1 MTILIKVLQ
10 FFLSLSI
17 LIFIHE
23 LGHFLAAKAFKTRVE
38 KFYLF
43 FDWGFSLFR
52 CKKVN
57 GKWCFKFFSKNVPE
71 KYTVTEYRD
80 AVGKKQKNYD
90 PIDINTLPEDD
101 WRRSDSTE
109 YGIGWFPLGGYNKI
123 AGMVDESMDKSQ
135 MKQPP
140 QPWEFRSKPAWQ
152 RFIIMVAGVFMN
164 VVLALAI
171 YIGLLTKEGEQYLP
185 TAEVNK
191 YGIAVDSLGY
201 ELGFRDGDKILSVDG
216 KYYEDFSKIPLQI
229 IIDKAKTVEVE
240 REGKNMVIELP
251 EDATRIL
258 LSTQDAAFISTRLP
272 FVIDSI
278 SDSIMVNEKKVVS
291 PARLAGLRKGDQIIG
306 IDDVETPYFHDF
318 RNTIVKYKN
327 QDIKLLALR
336 RNDTVSFDM
345 HIGEVPMIGATV
357 KSFDMAVKEYNFFQ
371 AIPAGFKKT
380 FTELGDYWKQV
391 KLIFS
396 PKTKA
401 YESVGGFISIGKIFP
416 DTWIWSMF
424 WRMTAFLSIA
434 LAVMNIL
441 PIPALDGGH
450 ILFLLFEII
459 TRRKPSDKFMEVAEM
474 VGLILVLGLVILA
487 NGNDIIKLFK

>member
-17 LIFIHE
+17 LIFVHE

-57 GKWCFKFFSKNVPE
+57 GQWRFKFFSKNVPE
-71 KYTVTEYRD
+71 KYTVSEYTD
-80 AVGKKQKNYD
+80 PAGKKQKNYE
-90 PIDINTLPEDD
+90 PIDLSTLPEDD

-135 MKQPP
+135 MQQPP

-164 VVLALAI
+164 VVLAVVI
-171 YIGLLTKEGEQYLP
+171 YIGLLAKEGEQYLP

-191 YGIAVDSLGY
+191 YGISVDSLGY
-201 ELGFRDGDKILSVDG
+201 ELGFRDGDKILAVDG
-216 KYYEDFSKIPLQI
+216 EYIEKFQDVPMQI
-229 IIDKAKTVEVE
+229 ILDKAKTVEVE
-240 REGKNMVIELP
+240 RNGKDVIINLP
-251 EDATRIL
+251 EDAVTKL
-258 LSTQDAAFISTRLP
+258 LGSQDASFISYRIP
-272 FVIDSI
+272 FVVADVMENSAAQIG
-278 SDSIMVNEKKVVS
+278 
-291 PARLAGLRKGDQIIG
+291 GLKSGDVIIG
-306 IDDVETPYFHDF
+306 INDIETLYYQDF
-318 RNTIVKYKN
+318 VKNIKCFKN
-327 QDIKLLALR
+327 QDVTVVVLR
-336 RNDTVSFDM
+336 DADTLSIPM
-345 HIGEVPMIGATV
+345 HLSEEGVIGAYCQTYLT
-357 KSFDMAVKEYNFFQ
+357 DYYDLETKEYTFFQ

-380 FTELGDYWKQV
+380 FSELNDYWKQV
-391 KLIFS
+391 KLIFT

-416 DTWIWSMF
+416 DQWIWSIF

-450 ILFLLFEII
+450 ILFLLVEII
-459 TRRKPSDKFMEVAEM
+459 TRRKPSDKFMEVAET
-474 VGLILVLGLVILA
+474 VGLVLVLGLVILA
-487 NGNDIIKLFK
+487 NGNDIIRLFK

>member
-17 LIFIHE
+17 LIFVHE

-57 GKWCFKFFSKNVPE
+57 GQWRFKFFSKNVPE
-71 KYTVTEYRD
+71 KYTVSEYTD
-80 AVGKKQKNYD
+80 PAGKKQKNYE
-90 PIDINTLPEDD
+90 PIDLSTLPEDD

-135 MKQPP
+135 MQQPP

-164 VVLALAI
+164 VVLAVVI
-171 YIGLLTKEGEQYLP
+171 YIGLLAKEGEQYLP

-191 YGIAVDSLGY
+191 YGISVDSLGY
-201 ELGFRDGDKILSVDG
+201 ELGFRDGDKILAVDG
-216 KYYEDFSKIPLQI
+216 EYIEKFQDVPMQI
-229 IIDKAKTVEVE
+229 ILDKAKTVEVE
-240 REGKNMVIELP
+240 RNGKDILINLP
-251 EDATRIL
+251 EDAVTKL
-258 LSTQDAAFISTRLP
+258 LGSQDASFISYRIP
-272 FVIDSI
+272 FVVADVMENSAAQIG
-278 SDSIMVNEKKVVS
+278 
-291 PARLAGLRKGDQIIG
+291 GLKSGDVIIG
-306 IDDVETPYFHDF
+306 INDIETLYYQDF
-318 RNTIVKYKN
+318 VKNIKCFKN
-327 QDIKLLALR
+327 QDVTVVVLR
-336 RNDTVSFDM
+336 DADTLSIPM
-345 HIGEVPMIGATV
+345 HLSEEGVIGAYCQTYLTDY
-357 KSFDMAVKEYNFFQ
+357 FDLETKEYTFFQ

-380 FTELGDYWKQV
+380 FSELNDYWKQV
-391 KLIFS
+391 KLIFT

-416 DTWIWSMF
+416 DQWIWSIF

-450 ILFLLFEII
+450 ILFLLVEII
-459 TRRKPSDKFMEVAEM
+459 TRRKPSDKFMEVAET
-474 VGLILVLGLVILA
+474 VGLVLVLGLVILA
-487 NGNDIIKLFK
+487 NGNDIIRLFK

>member
-17 LIFIHE
+17 LIFVHE

-57 GKWCFKFFSKNVPE
+57 GKWCFRFFSKNVPD

-80 AVGKKQKNYD
+80 AAGKKQKDYN
-90 PIDINTLPEDD
+90 PIDLNTLPEDD

-123 AGMVDESMDKSQ
+123 AGMIDESMDKSQ

-140 QPWEFRSKPAWQ
+140 KEWEFRSKPAWQ

-164 VVLALAI
+164 VVLAVCI
-171 YIGLLTKEGEQYLP
+171 YIGLLAKEGEQYLP

-191 YGIAVDSLGY
+191 YGISVDSLGY
-201 ELGFRDGDKILSVDG
+201 ELGFRDGDKILSIDG
-216 KYYEDFSKIPLQI
+216 VVVENFQQIPMQI
-229 IIDKAKTVEVE
+229 ILDKVKTIEVN
-240 REGKNMVIELP
+240 RAGKDTVISLP
-251 EDATRIL
+251 EDAVTKL
-258 LSTQDAAFISTRLP
+258 LGSQDPNFISYREP
-272 FVIDSI
+272 FEVADVIKNSAG
-278 SDSIMVNEKKVVS
+278 EKG
-291 PARLAGLRKGDQIIG
+291 GLKIGDVIIG
-306 IDDVETPYFHDF
+306 INDIETPYYQD
-318 RNTIVKYKN
+318 IVKIIKQFKN
-327 QDIKLLALR
+327 QDIDLKVVRASDTIALA
-336 RNDTVSFDM
+336 M
-345 HIGEVPMIGATV
+345 HLPDEGVIGAYLAPLTSYY
-357 KSFDMAVKEYNFFQ
+357 KLETKDYSFLQ
-371 AIPAGFKKT
+371 AIPAGFSKT
-380 FTELGDYWKQV
+380 FSELSDYWKQV
-391 KLIFS
+391 KLIFN

-416 DTWIWSMF
+416 DSWIWSIF
-424 WRMTAFLSIA
+424 WRMTAFLSVA

-450 ILFLLFEII
+450 ILFLLYEII
-459 TRRKPSDKFMEVAEM
+459 TRRKPSDKFMEVAET
-474 VGLILVLGLVILA
+474 VGLVLVLGLVILA
-487 NGNDIIKLFK
+487 NGNDIIRLFR

>member
-1 MTILIKVLQ
+1 MIILIKVLQ

-43 FDWGFSLFR
+43 FDWGFSIFR

-57 GKWCFKFFSKNVPE
+57 GKWRFRFFSKNVPE
-71 KYTVTEYRD
+71 SYTVTEYKD
-80 AVGKKQKNYD
+80 AAGKKQKKYD
-90 PIDINTLPEDD
+90 PIDRSTLPADD
-101 WRRSDSTE
+101 WRQSDSTE

-135 MKQPP
+135 MQQPP
-140 QPWEFRSKPAWQ
+140 KPWEFRSKPAWQ
-152 RFIIMVAGVFMN
+152 RFIIMVAGVTMN
-164 VVLALAI
+164 VLLAFVI

-185 TAEVNK
+185 TTEVNK
-191 YGIAVDSLGY
+191 YGISVDSLAY
-201 ELGFRDGDKILSVDG
+201 EFGLRDGDKILSVDG
-216 KYYEDFSKIPLQI
+216 QYIENFSQIPMQI
-229 IIDKAKTVEVE
+229 ILEKAKTIEVE
-240 REGKNMVIELP
+240 RNGKDTTIILP
-251 EDATRIL
+251 DDALTKL
-258 LSTQDAAFISTRLP
+258 LAKQDPNFISFRVP
-272 FVIDSI
+272 F
-278 SDSIMVNEKKVVS
+278 MVADLTADGAAK
-291 PARLAGLRKGDQIIG
+291 AGGMEVGDIIIG
-306 IDDVETPYFHDF
+306 INDMETPYYQDF
-318 RNTIVKYKN
+318 VKNIKQYRN
-327 QDIKLLALR
+327 QDVDIRVVRDYDTLSLPMHLGNEGVIGAYLAPIS
-336 RNDTVSFDM
+336 TYFDM
-345 HIGEVPMIGATV
+345 EVV
-357 KSFDMAVKEYNFFQ
+357 DYSFFE
-371 AIPAGFKKT
+371 AIPAGFSKT
-380 FTELGDYWKQV
+380 FKELGDYWKQV

-416 DTWIWSMF
+416 ETWIWSIF

-459 TRRKPSDKFMEVAEM
+459 TRRKPSDKFMEVAET
-474 VGLILVLGLVILA
+474 VGLVLVLALVVLA
-487 NGNDIIKLFK
+487 NGNDIIRLFR

>member
-1 MTILIKVLQ
+1 MVILIKVLQ
-10 FFLSLSI
+10 FFLALSI

-23 LGHFLAAKAFKTRVE
+23 LGHFTAAKIFKTRVE

-57 GKWCFKFFSKNVPE
+57 GKWRFKFFSKNVPE
-71 KYTVTEYRD
+71 KYTVTEYKD
-80 AVGKKQKNYD
+80 AAGKKQKKYD
-90 PIDINTLPEDD
+90 PIDLSALPDDD

-135 MKQPP
+135 LQQPP

-152 RFIIMVAGVFMN
+152 RFIIMIAGVFMN
-164 VVLALAI
+164 VMLAFVI
-171 YIGLLTKEGEQYLP
+171 YIGLLSKYGEQYLP

-191 YGIAVDSLGY
+191 YGITVDSLAY
-201 ELGFRDGDKILSVDG
+201 EFGLRDGDKILAVDG
-216 KYYEDFSKIPLQI
+216 EYIENFQEIAMQI
-229 IIDKAKTVEVE
+229 ILEKAKTIEVE
-240 REGKNMVIELP
+240 RNGKDTTIVLP
-251 EDATRIL
+251 DDALTKL
-258 LSTQDAAFISTRLP
+258 LSKQDANFISFRMP
-272 FVIDSI
+272 FVVAEVAGD
-278 SDSIMVNEKKVVS
+278 S
-291 PARLAGLRKGDQIIG
+291 PAEAGGLAKNDVIIG
-306 IDDVETPYFHDF
+306 INDIETPYYQDF
-318 RNTIVKYKN
+318 VRNIKQFKN
-327 QDIKLLALR
+327 QDIKVVVLRDADTLAL
-336 RNDTVSFDM
+336 DM
-345 HIGEVPMIGATV
+345 HLGEEGVIGAYLAPITTYY
-357 KSFDMAVKEYNFFQ
+357 DLETKEYTLLQ
-371 AIPAGFKKT
+371 AIPAGFSKT
-380 FTELGDYWKQV
+380 FSELSDYWKQV

-416 DTWIWSMF
+416 DTFDWSMF
-424 WRMTAFLSIA
+424 WRLTAFLSIA

-459 TRRKPSDKFMEVAEM
+459 TRRKPSDKFMEVAET

-487 NGNDIIKLFK
+487 NGNDVIRLFR

>member
-17 LIFIHE
+17 LIFVHE

-57 GKWCFKFFSKNVPE
+57 GKWRFKFFSKNVPE
-71 KYTVTEYRD
+71 KYTATEYRD
-80 AVGKKQKNYD
+80 ARGKKQTKYE
-90 PIDINTLPEDD
+90 PIDLSTLDPDD
-101 WRRSDSTE
+101 WRQSDDTE

-135 MKQPP
+135 MQQPP

-152 RFIIMVAGVFMN
+152 RFIIMIAGVFMN
-164 VVLALAI
+164 VLLAVTI
-171 YIGLLTKEGEQYLP
+171 YIGLLAKEGEQYLP

-191 YGIAVDSLGY
+191 YGISVDSLGY
-201 ELGFRDGDKILSVDG
+201 ELGLRDGDKILSIDG
-216 KYYEDFSKIPLQI
+216 EYVENFQQIPMQI
-229 IIDKAKTVEVE
+229 ILDKAKTIEVE
-240 REGKNMVIELP
+240 RNGKDTVINLP
-251 EDATRIL
+251 EDAVTKL
-258 LSTQDAAFISTRLP
+258 LSSQDAAFISFRVP
-272 FVIDSI
+272 F
-278 SDSIMVNEKKVVS
+278 MVADVMDHSAAKEG
-291 PARLAGLRKGDQIIG
+291 GLEVGDIIIG
-306 IDDVETPYFHDF
+306 INDVETPYYQDF
-318 RNTIVKYKN
+318 VKNIKQYKN
-327 QDIKLLALR
+327 QDITIRVVRDFDTLALA
-336 RNDTVSFDM
+336 M
-345 HIGEVPMIGATV
+345 HLPEEGVIGAYLAPISTC
-357 KSFDMAVKEYNFFQ
+357 FDLETKEYSFLQ
-371 AIPAGFKKT
+371 AIPAGFSKT

-391 KLIFS
+391 KLIFN

-416 DTWIWSMF
+416 DTWIWSLF

-459 TRRKPSDKFMEVAEM
+459 TRRKPSDKFMEVAETI
-474 VGLILVLGLVILA
+474 GLIIVLGLVILA
-487 NGNDIIKLFK
+487 NGNDIIRLFR

>member
-17 LIFIHE
+17 LIFVHE
-23 LGHFLAAKAFKTRVE
+23 LGHFLAAKAFNTRVE

-57 GKWCFKFFSKNVPE
+57 GQWHFKFFSKNVPE

-80 AVGKKQKNYD
+80 AAGKKQKNYD
-90 PIDINTLPEDD
+90 LIDLNTLPEDD
-101 WRRSDSTE
+101 WRRSDETE

-123 AGMVDESMDKSQ
+123 AGMIDESMDKSQ
-135 MKQPP
+135 MQQPP
-140 QPWEFRSKPAWQ
+140 KEWEFRSKPAWQ

-164 VVLALAI
+164 VVLAVAI

-191 YGIAVDSLGY
+191 YGISVDSLGY
-201 ELGFRDGDKILSVDG
+201 GLGLRDGDKILAIDG
-216 KYYEDFSKIPLQI
+216 EYVENFQQIPMQI
-229 IIDKAKTVEVE
+229 ILDKAKTIEVE
-240 REGKNMVIELP
+240 RNGKDTVINLP
-251 EDATRIL
+251 EDAVTKL
-258 LSTQDAAFISTRLP
+258 LSSQDASFISFRVP
-272 FVIDSI
+272 FMVADVIDNSAAQ
-278 SDSIMVNEKKVVS
+278 EG
-291 PARLAGLRKGDQIIG
+291 GLEVGDIIIG
-306 IDDVETPYFHDF
+306 INDVETPYYQYF
-318 RNTIVKYKN
+318 VKNIKQYKN
-327 QDIKLLALR
+327 QDITIKVVRDFDTLALA
-336 RNDTVSFDM
+336 M
-345 HIGEVPMIGATV
+345 HLPEEGVIGAYLAPISTC
-357 KSFDMAVKEYNFFQ
+357 FEFETKEYTFVQ
-371 AIPAGFKKT
+371 AIPAGFSKT
-380 FTELGDYWKQV
+380 FTELNDYWKQV
-391 KLIFS
+391 KLIFN

-416 DTWIWSMF
+416 DTWIWSLF

-459 TRRKPSDKFMEVAEM
+459 TRRKPSDKFMEVAETI
-474 VGLILVLGLVILA
+474 GLIIVLGLVILA
-487 NGNDIIKLFK
+487 NGNDIIRLFR

>member
-17 LIFIHE
+17 LIFVHE
-23 LGHFLAAKAFKTRVE
+23 LGHFLAAKAFKTRVD

-52 CKKVN
+52 CKKMN
-57 GKWCFKFFSKNVPE
+57 GKWRFKFFSKNVPD
-71 KYTVTEYRD
+71 KYIVTEYRD
-80 AVGKKQKNYD
+80 AAGKKQKNYD
-90 PIDINTLPEDD
+90 PIDLSTLPEDD

-164 VVLALAI
+164 VVLAFAI
-171 YIGLLTKEGEQYLP
+171 YIGLLTAKGEQYLP
-185 TAEVNK
+185 TTEVNK

-201 ELGFRDGDKILSVDG
+201 ELGFRTGDKILAVDG
-216 KYYEDFSKIPLQI
+216 KFYEDFSKIPLQI
-229 IIDKAKTVEVE
+229 IIDKAETVEVE
-240 REGKNMVIELP
+240 RDGKNVVIELP
-251 EDATRIL
+251 EEATRLL
-258 LSTQDAAFISTRLP
+258 LSTQDPDFISTRYP
-272 FVIDSI
+272 FVIDSVA
-278 SDSIMVNEKKVVS
+278 DSIMVDERMEVS
-291 PARLAGLRKGDQIIG
+291 PAYLAGLKKGDQVIG
-306 IDDVETPYFHDF
+306 INEIRTPYFHDF
-318 RNTIVKYKN
+318 RNTIVNYKN
-327 QDIKLLALR
+327 QDVKLLALR
-336 RNDTVSFDM
+336 GNDTVVFDM
-345 HIGEVPMIGATV
+345 HIGEQPIIGATV
-357 KSFDMAVKEYNFFQ
+357 KSLIAVKDYTFFQ
-371 AIPAGFKKT
+371 AIPAGFSKT
-380 FTELGDYWKQV
+380 ISELGDYWKQV
-391 KLIFS
+391 KLIFN

-401 YESVGGFISIGKIFP
+401 YENVGGFISIGKIFP

-474 VGLILVLGLVILA
+474 VGLVIVLGLVVLA
-487 NGNDIIKLFK
+487 NGNDIIRLFK

>member
-17 LIFIHE
+17 LIFVHE

-57 GKWCFKFFSKNVPE
+57 GKWRFKFFSKNVPE
-71 KYTVTEYRD
+71 KYTVSEYRD
-80 AVGKKQKNYD
+80 AAGKKQKNYE
-90 PIDINTLPEDD
+90 PIDLSTLDPDD
-101 WRRSDSTE
+101 WGRSDETE

-123 AGMVDESMDKSQ
+123 AGMIDESMDKSQ
-135 MKQPP
+135 MQQPP

-164 VVLALAI
+164 VLLAVTI
-171 YIGLLTKEGEQYLP
+171 YIGLLAKEGEQYLP

-191 YGIAVDSLGY
+191 YGISVDSLGY
-201 ELGFRDGDKILSVDG
+201 ELGLRDGDKILSIDG
-216 KYYEDFSKIPLQI
+216 EYVENFQQIPMQI
-229 IIDKAKTVEVE
+229 ILDKAKTIKVE
-240 REGKNMVIELP
+240 RNGRDTIINLP
-251 EDATRIL
+251 EDAVTKL
-258 LSTQDAAFISTRLP
+258 LSSQDANFISFRVP
-272 FVIDSI
+272 FMVADVINNSAA
-278 SDSIMVNEKKVVS
+278 EKG
-291 PARLAGLRKGDQIIG
+291 GLEVGDIIIG
-306 IDDVETPYFHDF
+306 INDVETPYYQDF
-318 RNTIVKYKN
+318 VKNIKQYKN
-327 QDIKLLALR
+327 QDITIKVVRDFDTLALA
-336 RNDTVSFDM
+336 M
-345 HIGEVPMIGATV
+345 HLPEEGVIGAYLAPISTC
-357 KSFDMAVKEYNFFQ
+357 FDLETKEYSFLQ
-371 AIPAGFKKT
+371 AIPAGFSKT
-380 FTELGDYWKQV
+380 FTELSDYWKQV
-391 KLIFS
+391 KLIFN

-416 DTWIWSMF
+416 DTWIWSLF

-459 TRRKPSDKFMEVAEM
+459 TRRKPSDKFMEVSETI
-474 VGLILVLGLVILA
+474 GLIIVLGLVILA
-487 NGNDIIKLFK
+487 NGNDIIRLFR

>member
-80 AVGKKQKNYD
+80 AAGKKQKNYD

>member
-17 LIFIHE
+17 LIFVHE
-23 LGHFLAAKAFKTRVE
+23 LGHFLAAKAFKTRVD

-57 GKWCFKFFSKNVPE
+57 GKWRFKFFSKNVPD
-71 KYTVTEYRD
+71 KYIVTEYRD
-80 AVGKKQKNYD
+80 AAGKKQKNYD
-90 PIDINTLPEDD
+90 PIDLSTLPEDD

-123 AGMVDESMDKSQ
+123 AGMIDESMDKSQ
-135 MKQPP
+135 MQQPP

-164 VVLALAI
+164 VVLAVAI
-171 YIGLLTKEGEQYLP
+171 YIGLLAKEGEQYLP

-191 YGIAVDSLGY
+191 YGISVDSLGY
-201 ELGFRDGDKILSVDG
+201 ELGFRDGDKILAVDG
-216 KYYEDFSKIPLQI
+216 EFIEKFQDIPMQI
-229 IIDKAKTVEVE
+229 ILDKAKTVEVE
-240 REGKNMVIELP
+240 RNGKDIVINLP
-251 EDATRIL
+251 EDAVTKL
-258 LSTQDAAFISTRLP
+258 LGSQDAGFISYRTP
-272 FVIDSI
+272 FVVADVMENS
-278 SDSIMVNEKKVVS
+278 
-291 PARLAGLRKGDQIIG
+291 AAQAGGLQSGDVIIG
-306 IDDVETPYFHDF
+306 INEIETPYYQDF
-318 RNTIVKYKN
+318 VKYIKRYKN
-327 QDIKLLALR
+327 QDINVIVLRDADTLALP
-336 RNDTVSFDM
+336 M
-345 HIGEVPMIGATV
+345 HLTEEGVIGAYCKTYL
-357 KSFDMAVKEYNFFQ
+357 SDYFELETKEYSFLQ
-371 AIPAGFKKT
+371 AIPAGFSKT
-380 FTELGDYWKQV
+380 FSELSDYWKQV
-391 KLIFS
+391 KLIFT

-416 DTWIWSMF
+416 DTWIWSIF

-459 TRRKPSDKFMEVAEM
+459 TRRKPSDKFMEVAET
-474 VGLILVLGLVILA
+474 VGLVIVLGLVLLA
-487 NGNDIIKLFK
+487 NGNDIIRLFR

>member
-10 FFLSLSI
+10 FFISLSI
-17 LIFIHE
+17 LIFVHE

-57 GKWCFKFFSKNVPE
+57 GQWRFKFFSKNVPE
-71 KYTVTEYRD
+71 KYTVSEYTD
-80 AVGKKQKNYD
+80 PAGKKQKNYE
-90 PIDINTLPEDD
+90 PIDLSTLPEDD

-135 MKQPP
+135 MQQPP

-164 VVLALAI
+164 VVLAVVI
-171 YIGLLTKEGEQYLP
+171 YIGLLAKEGEQYLP

-191 YGIAVDSLGY
+191 YGISVDSLGY
-201 ELGFRDGDKILSVDG
+201 ELGFRDGDKILAVDG
-216 KYYEDFSKIPLQI
+216 EYIEKFQDVPMQI
-229 IIDKAKTVEVE
+229 ILDKAKTVEVE
-240 REGKNMVIELP
+240 RNGKDTLINLP
-251 EDATRIL
+251 EDAVTKL
-258 LSTQDAAFISTRLP
+258 LGSQDAAFISYRIP
-272 FVIDSI
+272 FVVADVMENSAAQIG
-278 SDSIMVNEKKVVS
+278 
-291 PARLAGLRKGDQIIG
+291 GLKSGDVIIG
-306 IDDVETPYFHDF
+306 INDIETLYYQDF
-318 RNTIVKYKN
+318 VKNIKCFKN
-327 QDIKLLALR
+327 QDVTVVVLR
-336 RNDTVSFDM
+336 DADTLSIPM
-345 HIGEVPMIGATV
+345 HLSEEGVIGAYCQTYLT
-357 KSFDMAVKEYNFFQ
+357 DYYDLETKEYTFFQ

-380 FTELGDYWKQV
+380 FSELNDYWKQV
-391 KLIFS
+391 KLIFT

-416 DTWIWSMF
+416 DQWIWSIF

-459 TRRKPSDKFMEVAEM
+459 TRRKPSDKFMEVAET
-474 VGLILVLGLVILA
+474 VGLVLVLGLVILA
-487 NGNDIIKLFK
+487 NGNDIIRLFK

>member
-10 FFLSLSI
+10 FFLSLPI
-17 LIFIHE
+17 LIFVHE

-57 GKWCFKFFSKNVPE
+57 GQWRFKFFSKNVPE
-71 KYTVTEYRD
+71 KYTVSEYTD
-80 AVGKKQKNYD
+80 PAGKKQKNYE
-90 PIDINTLPEDD
+90 PIDLSTLPEDD
-101 WRRSDSTE
+101 WRRSDGTE

-135 MKQPP
+135 MQQPP

-164 VVLALAI
+164 VVLAVVI
-171 YIGLLTKEGEQYLP
+171 YIGLLAKEGEQYLP

-191 YGIAVDSLGY
+191 YGISVDSLGY
-201 ELGFRDGDKILSVDG
+201 ELGFRDGDKILAVDG
-216 KYYEDFSKIPLQI
+216 EYIEKFQDVPMQI
-229 IIDKAKTVEVE
+229 ILDKAKTVEVE
-240 REGKNMVIELP
+240 RNGKDILINLP
-251 EDATRIL
+251 EDAVTKL
-258 LSTQDAAFISTRLP
+258 LGSQDASFISYRIP
-272 FVIDSI
+272 FVVADVMENSAAQIG
-278 SDSIMVNEKKVVS
+278 
-291 PARLAGLRKGDQIIG
+291 GLKSGDVIIG
-306 IDDVETPYFHDF
+306 INDIETLYYQDF
-318 RNTIVKYKN
+318 VKNIKCFKN
-327 QDIKLLALR
+327 QDVTVVVLR
-336 RNDTVSFDM
+336 DADTLSIPM
-345 HIGEVPMIGATV
+345 HLSEEGVIGAYCQTYLT
-357 KSFDMAVKEYNFFQ
+357 DYYDLETKEYTFFQ

-380 FTELGDYWKQV
+380 FSELNDYWKQV
-391 KLIFS
+391 KLIFT

-416 DTWIWSMF
+416 DQWIWSIF

-450 ILFLLFEII
+450 ILFLLVEII
-459 TRRKPSDKFMEVAEM
+459 TRRKPSDKFMEVAET
-474 VGLILVLGLVILA
+474 VGLVLVLGLVILA
-487 NGNDIIKLFK
+487 NGNDIIRLFK

>member
-1 MTILIKVLQ
+1 MTVLIKVLQ

-52 CKKVN
+52 CKKVD
-57 GKWCFKFFSKNVPE
+57 GRWRFKFFSKNVPE
-71 KYTVTEYRD
+71 KYTVSEYTD
-80 AVGKKQKNYD
+80 AAGKKQKNYD
-90 PIDINTLPEDD
+90 PIDVNTLAEDD

-135 MKQPP
+135 MQQPP

-164 VVLALAI
+164 VLLAVTI
-171 YIGLLTKEGEQYLP
+171 YIGLLAKEGEQYLP

-191 YGIAVDSLGY
+191 YGISVDSLGY
-201 ELGFRDGDKILSVDG
+201 ELGLRDGDKILSIDG
-216 KYYEDFSKIPLQI
+216 EYVENFQQIPMQI
-229 IIDKAKTVEVE
+229 ILDKAKTIEVE
-240 REGKNMVIELP
+240 RNGKNMVINLP
-251 EDATRIL
+251 DDAVSKL
-258 LSTQDAAFISTRLP
+258 LSSQDASFITFRVP
-272 FVIDSI
+272 FMVADVIDKSAAK
-278 SDSIMVNEKKVVS
+278 EG
-291 PARLAGLRKGDQIIG
+291 GLEVGDIIIG
-306 IDDVETPYFHDF
+306 INDVETPYYQDF
-318 RNTIVKYKN
+318 VKTIKQYKN
-327 QDIKLLALR
+327 QDITIKVVRDFDTLALA
-336 RNDTVSFDM
+336 M
-345 HIGEVPMIGATV
+345 HLPEEGVIGAYLAPISTC
-357 KSFDMAVKEYNFFQ
+357 FELETKEYSFLQ
-371 AIPAGFKKT
+371 AIPAGFSKT

-391 KLIFS
+391 KLIFN

-416 DTWIWSMF
+416 DTWIWSLF
-424 WRMTAFLSIA
+424 WRMTAFLSVA

-459 TRRKPSDKFMEVAEM
+459 TRRKPSDKFMEVAETI
-474 VGLILVLGLVILA
+474 GLIIVLGLVILA
-487 NGNDIIKLFK
+487 NGNDIIRLFR

>member
-57 GKWCFKFFSKNVPE
+57 GKWRFKFFSKNVPE

-80 AVGKKQKNYD
+80 AAGKKQKNYD
-90 PIDINTLPEDD
+90 PIDLNTLPEDD
-101 WRRSDSTE
+101 WRCSDETE

-123 AGMVDESMDKSQ
+123 AGMIDESMDKSQ
-135 MKQPP
+135 MQQPP
-140 QPWEFRSKPAWQ
+140 KEWEFRSKPAWQ
-152 RFIIMVAGVFMN
+152 RFIIMVAGVFMY
-164 VVLALAI
+164 VVLAFVI
-171 YIGLLTKEGEQYLP
+171 YIGLLASEGETYLP

-191 YGIAVDSLGY
+191 YGISVDSLGY
-201 ELGFRDGDKILSVDG
+201 AFGLRDGDKILAVDG
-216 KYYEDFSKIPLQI
+216 KYIEEFQEIPMQI
-229 IIDKAKTVEVE
+229 ILEKAKTIEVE
-240 REGKNMVIELP
+240 RDGKDTTIVLP
-251 EDATRIL
+251 DDALTKL
-258 LSTQDAAFISTRLP
+258 LSMQDGNFISYRTP
-272 FVIDSI
+272 FVVADVMNNSAA
-278 SDSIMVNEKKVVS
+278 K
-291 PARLAGLRKGDQIIG
+291 AGGLLPGDAIIG
-306 IDDVETPYFHDF
+306 INDLATPYYQDF
-318 RNTIVKYKN
+318 VKQIKQFKN
-327 QDIKLLALR
+327 QDIEVIVLRDGDTLALA
-336 RNDTVSFDM
+336 M
-345 HIGEVPMIGATV
+345 HLPDEGVIGAYCKTYLTDY
-357 KSFDMAVKEYNFFQ
+357 FELETKEYTFLQ
-371 AIPAGFKKT
+371 AIPAGFVKT
-380 FTELGDYWKQV
+380 FDGLSDYWKQV
-391 KLIFS
+391 KLIFN

-416 DTWIWSMF
+416 DTWIWSLF

-450 ILFLLFEII
+450 ILFLLVEII
-459 TRRKPSDKFMEVAEM
+459 TRRKPSDKFMEVAET
-474 VGLILVLGLVILA
+474 VGLIIVLGLVILA
-487 NGNDIIKLFK
+487 NGNDIIRLFR

>member
-17 LIFIHE
+17 LIFVHE

-52 CKKVN
+52 CKKVD
-57 GKWCFKFFSKNVPE
+57 GQWRFKFFSKNVPE

-80 AVGKKQKNYD
+80 AAGKKQKNYD
-90 PIDINTLPEDD
+90 PIDLSTLPEDD

-123 AGMVDESMDKSQ
+123 AGMIDESMDKSQ
-135 MKQPP
+135 MQQPP

-164 VVLALAI
+164 VVLAIAI
-171 YIGLLTKEGEQYLP
+171 YIGLLTKEGDRYLP
-185 TAEVNK
+185 TSEVNK
-191 YGIAVDSLGY
+191 YGISVDSLGY
-201 ELGFRDGDKILSVDG
+201 ELGFRDGDKILTVDG

-240 REGKNMVIELP
+240 RDGKNVTIELP
-251 EDATRIL
+251 EDATRVL
-258 LSTQDAAFISTRLP
+258 LSMQDAEFISTRIP
-272 FVIDSI
+272 FIIDTVV
-278 SDSIMVNEKKVVS
+278 DSIMVNGKMEVS
-291 PARLAGLRKGDQIIG
+291 PARLAGLKKGDQIIG
-306 IDDVETPYFHDF
+306 INEIETPYFHDF
-318 RNTIVKYKN
+318 RNTIIEFKN
-327 QDIKLLALR
+327 QDIRLLSIRA
-336 RNDTVSFDM
+336 NDTLAFDM
-345 HIGEVPMIGATV
+345 HIGEQPIIGASV
-357 KSFDMAVKEYNFFQ
+357 KSFDLAVKEYTFFE
-371 AIPAGFKKT
+371 AIPAGFSKT
-380 FTELGDYWKQV
+380 FMELGDYWKQV

-416 DTWIWSMF
+416 DTWVWSIF

-450 ILFLLFEII
+450 ILFLLVEII
-459 TRRKPSDKFMEVAEM
+459 TRRKPSDKFMEVAET
-474 VGLILVLGLVILA
+474 VGLIIVLGLVILA
-487 NGNDIIKLFK
+487 NGNDIIRLFK